1 MAKGKRTESPLD
13 AQRRA
18 TEEQRTAMNLTVLQ
32 RMDPE
37 VMEVLEMS
45 RHVVLYAFDCA
56 GQSWSKLDVE
66 GSMFVVRKRRAF
78 SCIILNRSGLENF
91 VQDIGTYT
99 MVQIEG
105 PYLMCTNSTNNQ
117 VLGFWFYKEEE
128 TIKIGKLFNDLV
140 EICKGGFPVEQ
151 SQAKGY
157 GAVEQNL
164 KSILGI
170 APVDTGPAASDR
182 ATEDLKGLL
191 GISEG
196 PQHSEAKAGALPP
209 EKPSVARP
217 LETPFAIPAKLDAG
231 AEIMKMI
238 NAGKEREP
246 LPPTRGPPLVDTPVP
261 SSPGSEILAM
271 LRNSFPA
278 PAAPAAADVTDSSSA
293 APHAASSFPRQ
304 ETASSSAAAI
314 LPDPSIP
321 TMTPASLLRQSVQR
335 TRKADFVMTKD
346 QFKRAL
352 EDAVKD
358 DAFVSELYEQY
369 LNPTRGQGETRNH

>member
-117 VLGFWFYKEEE
+117 V
-128 TIKIGKLFNDLV
+128 V
-140 EICKGGFPVEQ
+140 
-151 SQAKGY
+151 
-157 GAVEQNL
+157 
-164 KSILGI
+164 
-170 APVDTGPAASDR
+170 
-182 ATEDLKGLL
+182 
-191 GISEG
+191 
-196 PQHSEAKAGALPP
+196 
-209 EKPSVARP
+209 
-217 LETPFAIPAKLDAG
+217 
-231 AEIMKMI
+231 
-238 NAGKEREP
+238 
-246 LPPTRGPPLVDTPVP
+246 
-261 SSPGSEILAM
+261 
-271 LRNSFPA
+271 
-278 PAAPAAADVTDSSSA
+278 
-293 APHAASSFPRQ
+293 
-304 ETASSSAAAI
+304 
-314 LPDPSIP
+314 
-321 TMTPASLLRQSVQR
+321 
-335 TRKADFVMTKD
+335 
-346 QFKRAL
+346 
-352 EDAVKD
+352 
-358 DAFVSELYEQY
+358 
-369 LNPTRGQGETRNH
+369 